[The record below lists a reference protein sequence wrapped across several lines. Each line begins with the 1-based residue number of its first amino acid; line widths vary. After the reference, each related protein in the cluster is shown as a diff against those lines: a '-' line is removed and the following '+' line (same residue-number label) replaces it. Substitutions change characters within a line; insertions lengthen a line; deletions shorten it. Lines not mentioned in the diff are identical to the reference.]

1 MSLFS
6 TNNNDSPSIRHLL
19 SLLKNNRIFDSFY
32 SHVSLINPKGKYSFA
47 SRDVFEDFW
56 CFYQR
61 IVAEKEIIGLAE
73 VPQSFIPVI
82 VDIDL
87 KFDLENNLQDSGH
100 YYKLGFVKAIISSYQ
115 KVLREMIDIRDE
127 RLLSCAWLTKEP
139 YIKETA
145 SERFWKN
152 GFHLQFYNLFVNK
165 IDLEI
170 RVIPRVLQELSRL
183 LDEPLLESILNPKDF
198 FDTKAIGNTWMLYGS
213 SKSEDQES
221 YKIHKVFDSQIE
233 EVPLIE
239 AFSHVEIF
247 NSNDEKIHFSKD
259 NFELYLPRIFSIL
272 PAGRKVHDI
281 KKLTCIRNYIDF
293 SNVVPAQIQRP
304 RTSDEIKD
312 EIKMARDLVGII
324 SPERSVGHN
333 DWMSVGWALYNITN
347 GSEQGL
353 NIWIKFSIQR
363 EDHDEPRCIYEWTRM
378 RNKGSITIGTLK
390 FYARQDNEQAYL
402 NYISQVETTKK
413 VNLSEKGLADLL
425 VNHIQGEFVY
435 CKKKWFH
442 FVGHY
447 WKICDEGIEL
457 IRKMEAILIPLLKKM
472 KQNAANLN
480 NDDDDDDEDN
490 SIAKKISKTLAKLNS
505 ASFIENVMKWCKVRF
520 HEEDFE
526 DGLNKNRYII
536 GFNNG
541 VFDFKQNLFRKGEPS
556 DMITNHM
563 PIDYKQYNDA
573 DDEVVEVKN
582 FFEKIFPN
590 QNIRRYFYDIMSE
603 IFIGYNHRKHV
614 YFFTGA
620 GDNGK
625 SMTQMFFEK
634 MLGRLSIKVPTTV
647 ITSKKPATGGTTEEL
662 ARSGGGTR
670 ALWLEEPNQDEVI
683 SEGIFKHLS
692 GNDSFYARALYQSGM
707 EIVPMF
713 TLFIVCNGCPK
724 FKNGGDKAVW
734 NRVRVVKFESTFNNN
749 APKDLEQQMITK
761 TFPRDPNLDQRIP
774 ELTSALAWFLLEHYK
789 LPKIED
795 PPEVLEATEEYR
807 GANDLYAQF
816 ISDCFVPEDGA
827 VAHDLL
833 AIEHFKSFMAVDMN
847 SAKSRIPSIS
857 EFDKIISRYIGEIDK
872 NVWHNYRLVPPR
884 GAAHAAAQTEA
895 SRGGRAMADFDDIP
909 EGGARNM

>member
-1 MSLFS
+1 MSPFAAK
-6 TNNNDSPSIRHLL
+6 NIDSASNRSML
-19 SLLKNNRIFDSFY
+19 SLLKNNRIFDAFY

-56 CFYQR
+56 LFYQR
-61 IVAEKEIIGLAE
+61 VVAEGNTVGIAE

-87 KFDLENNLQDSGH
+87 QFDLDCKLQDSGH
-100 YYKLGFVKAIISSYQ
+100 YYKMDFVKVIISSYR
-115 KVLREMIDIRDE
+115 KILREMIDIQDE
-127 RLLSCAWLTKEP
+127 NLLACAWLSKEP
-139 YIKETA
+139 YIKESA
-145 SERFWKN
+145 SARFWKN

-170 RVIPRVLQELSRL
+170 RVIPRVLQELSKAL
-183 LDEPLLESILNPKDF
+183 TDSHLEFILNPVNF
-198 FDTKAIGNTWMLYGS
+198 FDTKAVGNTWMLYGS
-213 SKSEDQES
+213 SKSEDQAP
-221 YKIHKVFDSQIE
+221 YKVNRVFNSQME
-233 EVPLIE
+233 EIDLQE
-239 AFSHVEIF
+239 AFSNVVIF
-247 NSNDEKIHFSKD
+247 NSNDERIHFSKD
-259 NFELYLPRIFSIL
+259 NYELYLPRIFSII
-272 PAGRKVHDI
+272 PSGRQVHDI
-281 KKLTCIRNYIDF
+281 EKATCIRDYIDF
-293 SNVVPAQIQRP
+293 SKAAPVKKSQP
-304 RTSDEIKD
+304 RTAEEAKED
-312 EIKMARDLVGII
+312 IKMARDLVDII

-353 NIWIKFSIQR
+353 DIWIKFSIQK
-363 EDHDEPRCIYEWTRM
+363 EDHDEPRCIYEWSRM
-378 RNKGSITIGTLK
+378 ENKGSITIGTLK
-390 FYARQDNEQAYL
+390 FYARQDNEHAYL
-402 NYISQVETTKK
+402 NYISRVETTKK

-425 VNHIQGEFVY
+425 VSHIQGEFVY

-457 IRKMEAILIPLLKKM
+457 IRKMESILLPLLKKM
-472 KQNAANLN
+472 KQNAANL
-480 NDDDDDDEDN
+480 DDDDEDGEE
-490 SIAKKISKTLAKLNS
+490 SGLAKKISKTLSKLNS
-505 ASFIENVMKWCKVRF
+505 ASFIENIMKWCKVRF
-520 HEEDFE
+520 HDEEFE

-536 GFNNG
+536 GFTNG

-563 PIDYKQYNDA
+563 PIEYKVYNES
-573 DDEVVEVKN
+573 DDEVIEVKN

-749 APKDLEQQMITK
+749 APKDPEQQMINK

-789 LPKIED
+789 LPKLED

-816 ISDCFVPEDGA
+816 VSDCFLPEEGA
-827 VAHDLL
+827 SVHDLL

-847 SAKSRIPSIS
+847 CAKAKIPPIA
-857 EFDKIISRYIGEIDK
+857 EFDKIISRYIGDIDK
-872 NVWHNYRLVPPR
+872 NMWHGYRLVAPR
-884 GAAHAAAQTEA
+884 GAAHAAAQNEA
-895 SRGGRAMADFDDIP
+895 ARGSYRPAEVGDIL
-909 EGGARNM
+909 EGGAREM